1 MAHPPQR
8 RVSWRMLVALALML
22 AALLAYVA
30 SLDDSDPDPL
40 EPMPAAA
47 TPAEP

>member
-1 MAHPPQR
+1 MAQR

-22 AALLAYVA
+22 AAIAAYVA

-47 TPAEP
+47 ENASP